1 MSYID
6 RKNILSE
13 GLIDKIISV
22 LTKKKKIKD
31 LTKAEKKAYDD
42 AMKHFKKAND
52 ILDKNLKARGI
63 KSRFAGL

>member
-31 LTKAEKKAYDD
+31 LTKAE
-42 AMKHFKKAND
+42 M
-52 ILDKNLKARGI
+52 KARGI